1 MWLKKMIELTIAAL
15 LIVQQPQTEYIENS
29 VQPIDYKDLAEEH
42 VILEYNICI
51 EPLSIYDIP
60 MLCEAMQDTL
70 EMEAELE
77 AEFDM
82 PACDYFAF
90 QYDLNGD
97 GLEDYIVQ
105 MSGVLW
111 GGGESC
117 IEIYLQTKAGV
128 LKQALSVSGQL
139 AVGDDGKDCPPVA
152 VLDEET
158 DGYYAVV
165 LPYCRNSVY
174 AYSEESEWYVAVS
187 EESTGEEQYQYYYLP
202 IDYEELSGSA
212 YSYYR
217 TADCFMKEVEQLL
230 SADSDADISTLEA
243 SVGDCFFAETGL
255 GEAVCEVITEGRIRS
270 CEIKSYSFRTVL
282 EEFPEE
288 IHGILEVPLSVEYS
302 YVDENG
308 ISRSDMA
315 GIVLVIQECHRGEE
329 ISWRIVEIWK
339 NGKLYALD
347 KYPEK

>member
-15 LIVQQPQTEYIENS
+15 LVVQQPQTEYIENS
-29 VQPIDYKDLAEEH
+29 VQPIDYEDLAEEH
-42 VILEYNICI
+42 VILEYNICT

-70 EMEAELE
+70 EMEAKLE
-77 AEFDM
+77 TEFDI

-90 QYDLNGD
+90 QYDLNED

-105 MSGVLW
+105 MSGILW

-117 IEIYLQTKAGV
+117 IEIYLQVEAGV
-128 LKQALSVSGQL
+128 LEQVLSVSGWL
-139 AVGDDGKDCPPVA
+139 SVGDDGEDCPPVA
-152 VLDEET
+152 VLDEKT
-158 DGYYAVV
+158 DGYHAVV
-165 LPYCRNSVY
+165 LPYCQNSVY
-174 AYSEESEWYVAVS
+174 AYSKESEWYVAVS
-187 EESTGEEQYQYYYLP
+187 KDGTDEEKYQYYYLP

-212 YSYYR
+212 YNYYR
-217 TADCFMKEVEQLL
+217 TADCFMREVEQLL

-243 SVGDCFFAETGL
+243 SIGDYYFSEAGL
-255 GEAVCEVITEGRIRS
+255 GEAFCEVVTEGRIRS

-329 ISWRIVEIWK
+329 ISWRIAEIWK

-347 KYPEK
+347 K